1 LKDRTLTLQSPKLSA
16 AEFEQVLAPFF
27 DRDLL
32 LPREDEYRVSCSIFA
47 PLEDAMLRGRI
58 DSTEIDL
65 CLLAGGSCLIPQ
77 VADVVGDYFSNARVL
92 SFPTRDDTQT
102 AIAKGAALHALSL
115 ALTGKAVFQPVC
127 HDDICFQTSRG
138 PVVLVPRGA
147 ELPYPPGGGFRRKD
161 DFKAPRPVEAGTEGE
176 IRIQIVA
183 GDEQR
188 TLFEEIWQITGPVK
202 RGAPLWLDFR
212 FNENQILDLAMGKA
226 GDDSQFERTV
236 QNPLTHVVNPN
247 ATKARIEDLEEKLR
261 TRNVTREEMPAQFDE
276 LANLYRKLRQYEK
289 ALAYYGR
296 ELQLLANPPAYLLNR
311 MAFCAR
317 DLGDR
322 ERAER
327 FFLEADRLEPWSG
340 TWFNWALAK
349 EQWGRPAEAL
359 DLVQKAIAMEDDPAY
374 SSLKARLVQKTGDP
388 EGGIRIARD
397 ALKRFSPPAAQDDY
411 QLSWFRLAA
420 RIAGENS
427 VWQEADAMARKRAT
441 HTEWRS
447 QVGGEL
453 PDMARSSG
461 EDDL

>member
-1 LKDRTLTLQSPKLSA
+1 
-16 AEFEQVLAPFF
+16 
-27 DRDLL
+27 
-32 LPREDEYRVSCSIFA
+32 
-47 PLEDAMLRGRI
+47 MLRGRI
-58 DSTEIDL
+58 DRTEIDL

-147 ELPYPPGGGFRRKD
+147 ELPYPPDGGFKRKD
-161 DFKAPRPVEAGTEGE
+161 DFKAPKPVKAGTEGE
-176 IRIQIVA
+176 IRIQILA

-202 RGAPLWLDFR
+202 KGAPLWLDFR

-247 ATKARIEDLEEKLR
+247 ATKARIEDLEEGLR
-261 TRNVTREEMPAQFDE
+261 TRKVTREEMPAQFDE

-327 FFLEADRLEPWSG
+327 FFLEADRVEPWSG

-359 DLVQKAIAMEDDPAY
+359 DLVEKAIAMEDDPAY
-374 SSLKARLVQKTGDP
+374 SSLKGRLVQKSGDT
-388 EGGIRIARD
+388 EGGIRIARE
-397 ALKRFSPPAAQDDY
+397 ALKRFPPLAAQDDY

-420 RIAGENS
+420 RIAGEDT
-427 VWQEADAMARKRAT
+427 VWQDADSMARKRST

-453 PDMARSSG
+453 PDMERSSG